1 MESEE
6 RYRESEETYGG
17 RFPGVYLTGWKG
29 SLKLD
34 FPERGKYKCLLFIIP
49 DQKCLIKFEGYG
61 IRWIEDNNLN
71 LLILADVK
79 ARYGISKKKWNPKHH
94 FKEKFGCLRM
104 GKLDKRSIS
113 MGKMKKPVG
122 IFTYEEII
130 RMARPNK
137 LFYNILEEI
146 FRWKEEEIKKD

>member
-1 MESEE
+1 MEIMESEE
-6 RYRESEETYGG
+6 RYRKSEETYGG

-34 FPERGKYKCLLFIIP
+34 FPERGKYKCLFFIIP

-61 IRWIEDNNLN
+61 IRWIEDDNLN

-79 ARYGISKKKWNPKHH
+79 ARNGISNKKWNPKHH

-104 GKLDKRSIS
+104 GKLDKKSIS

-130 RMARPNK
+130 RMAKPSK
-137 LFYNILEEI
+137 LFYGILEEI
-146 FRWKEEEIKKD
+146 FRWKKEK